1 MQIHDASDDPSPSG
15 APSPAPSLPPLNRP
29 SGPLGQRGYS
39 REPSRI
45 QGFPYK
51 VPDPGLRPPEIHQGY
66 VQRCRRSPSF
76 LGAQPLE
83 KKEIRQASFSTWEQG
98 SPSEGSSLPSP
109 PPGFPA
115 PIPPPAPA
123 PGPQRGGG
131 APEPER
137 RSVPCFTSRS
147 QRNVCRSDMFQLI
160 LEERKFLQ
168 LERAEIW
175 GQGAGARSRLPAS

>member
-1 MQIHDASDDPSPSG
+1 MQIHDASDDPSPCG
-15 APSPAPSLPPLNRP
+15 APSPAPSLP
-29 SGPLGQRGYS
+29 RGYS
-39 REPSRI
+39 REPSGI

-51 VPDPGLRPPEIHQGY
+51 VPDPGLRCPEIHQGY

-83 KKEIRQASFSTWEQG
+83 QKEIRQVSLSTWEQG

-109 PPGFPA
+109 PLGFPA
-115 PIPPPAPA
+115 PIPPPSTSSWPA
-123 PGPQRGGG
+123 AGGS
-131 APEPER
+131 APEQER

-147 QRNVCRSDMFQLI
+147 QRNVCGSDMLQLI